1 MTSLSSG
8 VAHHRLA
15 RTSCALQLLLTALA
29 VTLFQVSRGARTT
42 PTAVMAVAVVNAVVV
57 AMWSM
62 RVTRDRTVV
71 MSAVV
76 LLVIIAGLL
85 VWPAWDVL
93 TRTGSWWR

>member
-1 MTSLSSG
+1 
-8 VAHHRLA
+8 
-15 RTSCALQLLLTALA
+15 
-29 VTLFQVSRGARTT
+29 
-42 PTAVMAVAVVNAVVV
+42 MAVAVVNAVVV